1 MKLLIRFEN
10 IMNKKTKIN
19 LSGLLPFLIFIFF
32 LDLEAKTVVVN
43 SFPNLTFLN
52 PIDIQHAG
60 DNSNRLFV
68 VSQNGAIHV
77 FENNSEVEV
86 SSIFFNITDEVLYG
100 GEQGLLGLAFHPDFS
115 ENGFFFVNYTAGNP
129 RRTVI
134 ARFSVSSNPNI
145 ADPSSKIILLE
156 INQPYSNHNGGQI
169 AFGQDGFLYIS
180 LGDGGSGG
188 DPQNRAQDLSTLLGK
203 IVRIDVDHSENGKN
217 YSVPDDNPFKNNNE
231 NIAPEIYAY
240 GLRNVWRFSFDSNNR
255 LWAAD
260 VGQNSLEEINI
271 IKNGGNYGWR
281 IMEGSDCYN
290 PPNNCNREGLA
301 LPIWE
306 YDHSSTGGYSITGGY
321 LYEGNNAFE
330 LLDKYIYADFVT
342 GNIWAFNPEDSS
354 NILVEKVNL
363 SISTFGVDQNNDL
376 YFADLISGIIYKLID
391 DTINSVSTLKT
402 NSFDLKQNY
411 PNPFNPATTIRYQIP
426 ISSEADNATVKLVI
440 YDILGR
446 ETAILIDEKQNAGY
460 HEISW
465 NASEFTSGIYFYKLS
480 VGKYTKTKKML
491 LLN

>member
-10 IMNKKTKIN
+10 IMNKKNIIN
-19 LSGLLPFLIFIFF
+19 LSGLLPFLIFIFI
-32 LDLEAKTVVVN
+32 LNLKAKTVVVN
-43 SFPNLTFLN
+43 SFPNLTFSN

-86 SSIFFNITDEVLYG
+86 SSIFLNITDEVLYG

-115 ENGFFFVNYTAGNP
+115 ENGYFFINYTAGNP

-188 DPQNRAQDLSTLLGK
+188 DPQNQAQDLSTLLGK
-203 IVRIDVDHSENGKN
+203 IVRIDVDQSENGKN
-217 YSVPDDNPFKNNNE
+217 YSIPNDNPFKNNNE

-290 PPNNCNREGLA
+290 PQNNCNREGLT

-321 LYEGNNAFE
+321 VYEGINAPE
-330 LLDKYIYADFVT
+330 LLNKYIYADFVT
-342 GNIWAFNPEDSS
+342 GNIWAFNPENSS
-354 NILVEKVNL
+354 NILVEKVNF

-376 YFADLISGIIYKLID
+376 YFADLISGIIYGLVD
-391 DTINSVSTLKT
+391 DTINSVSILKT
-402 NSFDLKQNY
+402 NSFDLNQNY

-426 ISSEADNATVKLVI
+426 ISSVKDYPTVKLVI

-446 ETAILIDEKQNAGY
+446 EIEILIDEKQSAGY

-480 VGKYTKTKKML
+480 VGKYSMTKKMI